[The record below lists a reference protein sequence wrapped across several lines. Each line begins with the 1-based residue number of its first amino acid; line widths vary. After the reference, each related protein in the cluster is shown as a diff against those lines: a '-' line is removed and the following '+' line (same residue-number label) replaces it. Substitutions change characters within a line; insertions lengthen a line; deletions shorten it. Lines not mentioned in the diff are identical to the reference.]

1 MPQEVPLST
10 QGRDSCTVYGDSR
23 PSKLLAFGP
32 RIPNTCTDPLG
43 NQAALKLGDSA
54 ERWVV

>member
-1 MPQEVPLST
+1 MGIGAAP
-10 QGRDSCTVYGDSR
+10 SR

-32 RIPNTCTDPLG
+32 GIPDVGTNPLG

-54 ERWVV
+54 KHRENHLARGRAGVHLLR